1 MTLDQT
7 NRSGA
12 QKNRSL
18 GSFRSFYKSQT
29 GLEIYYQFLGHA
41 IFKMTDIQILKS
53 IQSEWIP
60 LTMNRIE
67 KPSLFSLQNQISRIT
82 SIWAEIYQGKD
93 LITNYY
99 KEN

>member
-53 IQSEWIP
+53 IQSE
-60 LTMNRIE
+60 
-67 KPSLFSLQNQISRIT
+67 
-82 SIWAEIYQGKD
+82 
-93 LITNYY
+93 
-99 KEN
+99 